1 MPPELPSPGVRML
14 RRGRHSFAN
23 GVYHVTTAT
32 AVRNPVFRDFDMA
45 RAASASIVSSESLG
59 DTLLLAWVL
68 MPDHMHLLLQLGARD
83 PLPLVVCRIKARSA
97 AAANRV
103 MQRRG
108 AIWARG
114 FHDHA
119 LRCEEDMRTV
129 ARYIVANPIRAG
141 LARHCGDYPFWD
153 AAWLS

>member
-1 MPPELPSPGVRML
+1 
-14 RRGRHSFAN
+14 
-23 GVYHVTTAT
+23 
-32 AVRNPVFRDFDMA
+32 MA

-108 AIWARG
+108 AIWVRG

-141 LARHCGDYPFWD
+141 LAMRCGDYPFWD
-153 AAWLS
+153 AIWLS